1 MSAYILKLKETD
13 MKNFNFHNPTRILF
27 GKGSIAEL
35 KDQVPAD
42 AKVLILYGG
51 GSAERT
57 GVLDQ
62 VREALAGRA
71 ILEFGGIEPNPRYA
85 TTLKAVEMIRE
96 NAVTFLLAVG
106 GGSVIDATKFIAA
119 AVKYDG
125 DAWDILTSRGSVIT
139 QAVPFG
145 SVLTLP
151 ATGSE
156 MNSGGVITNPEK
168 EAKLPFSSVHCYP
181 VFSVLDPEVTYTL
194 PPRQIANGVVDAFVH
209 TTEQYLTYPVAAPV
223 QDGFAETLLRT
234 LIELGP
240 KALETPE
247 DYDIRSNLMW
257 TATMALNG
265 LIGAGVPQDWATHM
279 IGHEI
284 TALNDTDHA
293 RTLAVVLPALL
304 NDQREVK
311 REKLLQ
317 YASNVWNI
325 REGSNDERI
334 DAVIEATRGFFE
346 QMGIKTRLGD
356 YDVDADGINHIVSAL
371 KEHGMTSLGEH
382 KAIGPDDARRILEAA
397 L

>member
-1 MSAYILKLKETD
+1 

-139 QAVPFG
+139 QAMPFG

-156 MNSGGVITNPEK
+156 MNSGGVITNLEK

-234 LIELGP
+234 LIKLGP

-382 KAIGPDDARRILEAA
+382 KAIGPDDARLILEAA

>member
-1 MSAYILKLKETD
+1 

-125 DAWDILTSRGSVIT
+125 DAWDILTSRGAVIT

-240 KALETPE
+240 KALETPK

-382 KAIGPDDARRILEAA
+382 KAIGPDDARRILEAV

>member
-1 MSAYILKLKETD
+1 
-13 MKNFNFHNPTRILF
+13 MKNFTFHNPTKIIF
-27 GKGSIAEL
+27 GKGCIAKL
-35 KDQVPAD
+35 KVQIPAD
-42 AKVLILYGG
+42 AKVLIIYGG

-62 VREALAGRA
+62 VRTALTGRE
-71 ILEFGGIEPNPRYA
+71 LVEFGGIEPNPRFA
-85 TTLKAVEMIRE
+85 TAMKAVELIKQHKS
-96 NAVTFLLAVG
+96 TFLLAVG

-119 AVKYDG
+119 AALYEG
-125 DAWDILTSRGSVIT
+125 DAWEILTSRGAVINT
-139 QAVPFG
+139 AIPFG
-145 SVLTLP
+145 TVLTLP

-156 MNSGGVITNPEK
+156 MNSGAVITNPELG
-168 EAKLPFSSVHCYP
+168 AKLPFSSTHCFP
-181 VFSVLDPEVTYTL
+181 VFSALDPEVTYSL
-194 PPRQIANGVVDAFVH
+194 PIRQVANGVVDAFIH
-209 TTEQYLTYPVAAPV
+209 TTEQYLTYPAAAPI

-234 LIELGP
+234 LIDLGP
-240 KALETPE
+240 KALATPN

-293 RTLAVVLPALL
+293 RTLAIVLPALL

-317 YASNVWNI
+317 YAANVWGI
-325 REGSNDERI
+325 HQGSDDERI
-334 DAVIEATRGFFE
+334 DAAIAATRKFFE
-346 QMGIKTRLGD
+346 DMGIKTRLSD
-356 YDVDADGINHIVSAL
+356 YDLGPGDIKTIVAAL
-371 KEHGMTSLGEH
+371 ENHGMTALGEH
-382 KAIGPDDARRILEAA
+382 GAITPNDAQRILEAA

>member
-1 MSAYILKLKETD
+1 
-13 MKNFNFHNPTRILF
+13 MKNFNFYNPTRILF

-119 AVKYDG
+119 VVKYDG

-356 YDVDADGINHIVSAL
+356 YDVDADGINHIVNAL

>member
-1 MSAYILKLKETD
+1 

-62 VREALAGRA
+62 VRAAIAGRA

-240 KALETPE
+240 KALETPK

-382 KAIGPDDARRILEAA
+382 KAIGPDDARRILEAV

>member
-1 MSAYILKLKETD
+1 
-13 MKNFNFHNPTRILF
+13 MKNFTFHNPTKIIF
-27 GKGSIAEL
+27 GKGCIAKL
-35 KDQVPAD
+35 KDQIPAD
-42 AKVLILYGG
+42 AKVLIIYGG

-62 VREALAGRA
+62 VRTALTGRE
-71 ILEFGGIEPNPRYA
+71 LVEFGGIEPNPRFA
-85 TTLKAVEMIRE
+85 TAMKAVELIKQHKS
-96 NAVTFLLAVG
+96 TFLLAVG

-119 AVKYDG
+119 AALYEG
-125 DAWDILTSRGSVIT
+125 DAWEILTSRGAVI
-139 QAVPFG
+139 ANAIPFG
-145 SVLTLP
+145 TVLTLP

-156 MNSGGVITNPEK
+156 MNSGAVITNPELG
-168 EAKLPFSSVHCYP
+168 AKLPFSSTHCFP
-181 VFSVLDPEVTYTL
+181 VFSALDPEVTYSL
-194 PPRQIANGVVDAFVH
+194 PIRQIANGVVDAFIH
-209 TTEQYLTYPVAAPV
+209 TTEQYLTYPAAAPI

-234 LIELGP
+234 LIDLGP
-240 KALETPE
+240 KALATPN

-293 RTLAVVLPALL
+293 RTLAIVLPALL

-317 YASNVWNI
+317 YAANVWGI
-325 REGSNDERI
+325 HQGSDDERI
-334 DAVIEATRGFFE
+334 DAVITATRKFFE
-346 QMGIKTRLGD
+346 DMGIKTRLSD
-356 YDVDADGINHIVSAL
+356 YDLGPDDIKTIVAAL
-371 KEHGMTSLGEH
+371 ENHGMTALGEH
-382 KAIGPDDARRILEAA
+382 GAITPNDAQRILEAA